1 MCAPVTFTI
10 CFAQGGGSY
19 MSETGELDDPFG
31 FMDADSNS
39 ALDIAIEHQSAAM
52 DANPM
57 SHTLELGTAGPV
69 SPPVP
74 PNPPH
79 PSCEGEA
86 TSHRKIC
93 LISALGP
100 CLSTPAGDVFWLV
113 AGAANATM

>member
-1 MCAPVTFTI
+1 
-10 CFAQGGGSY
+10 

-39 ALDIAIEHQSAAM
+39 ALDIAIEHQSPAI

-57 SHTLELGTAGPV
+57 SHALQLGTAGPV

-74 PNPPH
+74 PDPPH

-86 TSHRKIC
+86 
-93 LISALGP
+93 ISDRQACTL
-100 CLSTPAGDVFWLV
+100 
-113 AGAANATM
+113 